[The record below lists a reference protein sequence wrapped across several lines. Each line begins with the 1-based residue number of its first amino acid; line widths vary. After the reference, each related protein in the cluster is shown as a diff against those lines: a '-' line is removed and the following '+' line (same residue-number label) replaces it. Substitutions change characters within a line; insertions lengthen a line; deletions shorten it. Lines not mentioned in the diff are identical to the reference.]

1 MINGHMVEA
10 QQGFAVLKEVDVGT
24 FTRFAQWAYKG
35 HYSAAEHED
44 RSVKEPTRDDVDE
57 MFASGLAYID
67 WTPSNDLSFSDQGNQ
82 LLKEK
87 RKQATV
93 SAPPMQST
101 RKGLKQAFISRKFTI
116 RQNSIGI
123 PPPRAN
129 RNWTEDFTS
138 VFLSHARLYVFA
150 DQYDVQPLKALALE
164 ELQLTLASYTLYPER
179 TGDIVALLRYS
190 YANTCEPMA
199 GVEDLRTMLTAYL
212 SYEVDTLMK
221 DKAFKA
227 LMIEDGGALLGDFM
241 KIMEK
246 RIPADDLEAAGSKAI
261 QTGW

>member
-1 MINGHMVEA
+1 MINGHLIEA
-10 QQGFAVLKEVDVGT
+10 QQGFAVLKEVDKGT

-35 HYSAAEHED
+35 YYSAAEHED
-44 RSVKEPTRDDVDE
+44 KPDKESTRDEEGRDAEE

-67 WTPSNDLSFSDQGNQ
+67 WTPSTDSSFSDQDNQ
-82 LLKEK
+82 FRK
-87 RKQATV
+87 KQASDDAAV
-93 SAPPMQST
+93 SAPLMQST
-101 RKGLKQAFISRKFTI
+101 RRGLKEAFISRKFTI
-116 RQNSIGI
+116 RQNSISI

-129 RNWTEDFTS
+129 RNSTEDYTS

-150 DQYDVQPLKALALE
+150 DYYDIQPLKFLALE

-179 TGDIVALLRYS
+179 TGDIIALVRYS

-199 GVEDLRTMLTAYL
+199 GVEDLRTMLIAYM

-221 DKAFKA
+221 DTAFKD
-227 LMIEDGGALLGDFM
+227 LMVEDGGALLGDFI

-246 RIPADDLEAAGSKAI
+246 RIQADDL
-261 QTGW
+261 